1 MKKKRKYFR
10 KQVIID
16 KHHIIP
22 RCRGGADTVDNL
34 LRLKVKRHRAL
45 HNMFGHQT
53 LRMIWIILK
62 EVNVRIILTDEHNL
76 DMWCDLFGD
85 KTKAEVLA
93 LLERVIRAKE
103 AQRRL
108 L

>member
-1 MKKKRKYFR
+1 MKKKNKYVRKP
-10 KQVIID
+10 VIID

-22 RCRGGADTVDNL
+22 RCRGGSDTVDNL

-45 HNMFGHQT
+45 HSMFGHQT
-53 LRMIWIILK
+53 LRTILIILK
-62 EVNVRIILTDEHNL
+62 EINIRIILTDEYNI
-76 DMWCDLFGD
+76 DMWCDIFGY
-85 KTKAEVLA
+85 KTKKEVVA

-108 L
+108 Q